1 MYKLASAKY
10 TSKFYNIDLQETT
23 NESSL
28 VVGGEKGSRFVLFSE
43 LYHIKRQCFG
53 NFAAVNSS
61 SFGQFGYMYH
71 EIQRN
76 INPSLLFSSLL
87 PVYWVFQEE
96 LVWRMLSN
104 I

>member
-1 MYKLASAKY
+1 M
-10 TSKFYNIDLQETT
+10 TIG

-43 LYHIKRQCFG
+43 LHHIKRQCLS
-53 NFAAVNSS
+53 NFAAAFNSS

-71 EIQRN
+71 EIQR
-76 INPSLLFSSLL
+76 IIDSSLLFF
-87 PVYWVFQEE
+87 PVYWVFHEE

>member
-1 MYKLASAKY
+1 MSLKY
-10 TSKFYNIDLQETT
+10 TNKLYNIGLQETT

-43 LYHIKRQCFG
+43 LHHIKRQCLS
-53 NFAAVNSS
+53 NFAAAFNFS

-76 INPSLLFSSLL
+76 IKPSLLFSFFLYTGYSMKSLFG
-87 PVYWVFQEE
+87 VC
-96 LVWRMLSN
+96 
-104 I
+104 